1 MTPFHVGKQ
10 LGDSDERAQ
19 LGKMISLHR
28 RDTLP
33 RIDVG
38 CPVTVT
44 PGWF

>member
-1 MTPFHVGKQ
+1 
-10 LGDSDERAQ
+10 
-19 LGKMISLHR
+19 MISLHR